1 MRWAA
6 GGELPTASCLTQ
18 SLTVPLGVGTG
29 EPVPACPLSRGR
41 EPSPP
46 LLQPGW
52 GPADSTGR
60 GGDPAPSQLPPRTP
74 QCLLS
79 HREWPWTSSPGGTVC
94 PSDQSHTVPC
104 VRWHVDVQPDDLILE
119 SFCMGGI
126 SCNVL
131 TGLEGPASGLQ
142 ADEGHFLKAG
152 FVYFGKNPA
161 SCF

>member
-1 MRWAA
+1 MDIVSRWNR
-6 GGELPTASCLTQ
+6 LSFR
-18 SLTVPLGVGTG
+18 S
-29 EPVPACPLSRGR
+29 EPHCPR
-41 EPSPP
+41 
-46 LLQPGW
+46 
-52 GPADSTGR
+52 
-60 GGDPAPSQLPPRTP
+60 
-74 QCLLS
+74 
-79 HREWPWTSSPGGTVC
+79 
-94 PSDQSHTVPC
+94 
-104 VRWHVDVQPDDLILE
+104 VRWHADVQPDDLILE